1 MYYEATC
8 LEVPKEGFV
17 GGIVV
22 DEMSLQ
28 EDLQIAKIR
37 SGIELIGFVNKG
49 HEGNTCATLRPVTSE
64 KKNWE
69 TMSFN
74 MLFFLGLTRFR
85 FLFAHFISDQIQ

>member
-64 KKNWE
+64 KKIGKPCP
-69 TMSFN
+69 SICC
-74 MLFFLGLTRFR
+74 FF
-85 FLFAHFISDQIQ
+85 

>member
-49 HEGNTCATLRPVTSE
+49 H
-64 KKNWE
+64 
-69 TMSFN
+69 
-74 MLFFLGLTRFR
+74 
-85 FLFAHFISDQIQ
+85 D

>member
-64 KKNWE
+64 KKLGNHV
-69 TMSFN
+69 
-74 MLFFLGLTRFR
+74 LQYVGFF
-85 FLFAHFISDQIQ
+85 